1 MLELFIRLGLALA
14 IGFLIGIERGWQERT
29 AIEGQRIAGIRT
41 FGLIGLLGGIWTILA
56 NQMGIILLGFSFLA
70 FAAILI
76 FSHIQNVKESHD
88 VGITTVVAGLITFA
102 LGALAVLGQLAIAAS
117 AGVVT
122 TILLSLKPVLHRWL
136 QKLESKEL
144 SAILKLL
151 LISVVILPVLPN
163 RGFGPWKVLNP
174 YEIWLMVVLVAGLS
188 FVGYF
193 AIKIAG
199 EEQGTLFTSLFGGLV
214 SSTVITLNFA
224 RLVRKHEH
232 ENILTAGVLVSAA
245 TMFPRILVI
254 AGIIDINLVLPL
266 AIPFVIMAI
275 ITYLEALWFWKRR
288 KTKNSNEPIVIKN
301 PFQLSTAVKFGFLLS
316 AIIFLAS
323 AFRAWLGDAGLYL
336 LSAISGIADVDAITL
351 SISRMTNTDLLI
363 SVATFAI
370 FIAAIVNTAV
380 KGIIF
385 MFIAGFNKSYRL
397 LLAFLLTIIAGSLS
411 LLFLPI

>member
-1 MLELFIRLGLALA
+1 MLDLFIRLGLALA

-29 AIEGQRIAGIRT
+29 ASEGQRMAGIRT

-76 FSHIQNVKESHD
+76 ISHIQSVKEIHD

-102 LGALAVLGQLAIAAS
+102 LGALAVLGQVAIAAS

-136 QKLESKEL
+136 QKLESQEL

-163 RGFGPWKVLNP
+163 RGFGPWNVLNP
-174 YEIWLMVVLVAGLS
+174 YEIWLMVVLVAALS

-199 EEQGTLFTSLFGGLV
+199 QEQGTLFTSLFGGLV

-224 RLVRKHEH
+224 RLVREHKH

-254 AGIIDINLVLPL
+254 AGIINIHLVLPL

-275 ITYLEALWFWKRR
+275 VTYLEALWFWKRR
-288 KTKNSNEPIVIKN
+288 KIHNSKESIVLKN
-301 PFQLSTAVKFGFLLS
+301 PFQLSTAVKFGLLLS

-323 AFRAWLGDAGLYL
+323 VFRAWLGDAGLYL

-380 KGIIF
+380 KGFIF
-385 MFIAGFNKSYRL
+385 MFITGFKKSYRL
-397 LLAFLLTIIAGSLS
+397 LLAFLITIIAGSLS